1 MLILMWNALLQN
13 TGDYIWRDRDLGCYS
28 NKVIQICRLD
38 MLKLKKSNLA
48 ASKQVQSLKE
58 NLIIDIKHNKKNMYD
73 RLFM

>member
-38 MLKLKKSNLA
+38 MLKLKKQSG
-48 ASKQVQSLKE
+48 SKQTSTE
-58 NLIIDIKHNKKNMYD
+58 SEREPYH
-73 RLFM
+73 